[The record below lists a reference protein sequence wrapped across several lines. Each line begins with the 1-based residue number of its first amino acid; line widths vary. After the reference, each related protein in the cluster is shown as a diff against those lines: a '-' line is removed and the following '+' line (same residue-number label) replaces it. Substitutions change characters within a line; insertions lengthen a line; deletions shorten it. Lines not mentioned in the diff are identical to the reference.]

1 MSPEKEQE
9 LSNRIL
15 ERAQLAQMTRQL
27 KLGLSKVTSNTA
39 TTTTNNSSS
48 TMSKEMS
55 RKRSGDDI
63 EIKHENT
70 SLSPTKKQQLQ
81 EGKIISKSPLKF
93 ATTRTPPPAP
103 PSSAAVSN
111 SKTTNED
118 DDSQEENTKEDL
130 EPPSTPR
137 AHSQAVMLNSRNA
150 NATNNERI
158 FMTPRRRLS
167 TSLNKRNSGTNPE
180 NDAGAD
186 LLMYLATS
194 PYTSVRQTLTENMSM
209 TNNNNNNNTNNTN
222 IPYSRNGGAKIPS
235 TPSSSYH
242 NRSDEAIRFSNMK
255 PSMSSPQSTFKV
267 PHMVTNNAAIAFSD
281 VLMESPSLYMST
293 SPQASSFLSPQKRRQ
308 SINNTH
314 GNATLMPPSQ
324 QVPTTPS
331 RDNNNN
337 GSGTQTGITSNHT
350 LLKTPNFN
358 MGDYIHNLFS
368 PSPRVPLS
376 GLRRSSITGAI
387 LGMNGTDTVYGTS
400 TISAGTNISSNLSS
414 NSAGSVEE
422 KED

>member
-281 VLMESPSLYMST
+281 VLMLSL
-293 SPQASSFLSPQKRRQ
+293 
-308 SINNTH
+308 
-314 GNATLMPPSQ
+314 
-324 QVPTTPS
+324 
-331 RDNNNN
+331 
-337 GSGTQTGITSNHT
+337 
-350 LLKTPNFN
+350 
-358 MGDYIHNLFS
+358 IH
-368 PSPRVPLS
+368 
-376 GLRRSSITGAI
+376 I
-387 LGMNGTDTVYGTS
+387 
-400 TISAGTNISSNLSS
+400 
-414 NSAGSVEE
+414 
-422 KED
+422 